1 MHSRQNVEMAYFVA
15 IASLFLAIS
24 AGTALRPGRRGLF
37 AALAHP
43 VGWAAGELPGVGIV
57 AEALLVALLRWWG
70 WPRSHWLGVLV
81 MVLASAVVLENV
93 TLIAILFR
101 SRSVVRRA
109 MAESPDRPLAIG
121 LPRDDVF
128 GRWWRTALLIPL
140 HPRAMQLQRNISY
153 GPLER
158 QRLDVWRFS
167 TTPSNAPVIYYVHGG
182 AWTFGDKREQGRPM
196 LHEFVRRGWI
206 VVAINYRLAPSFP
219 WPAQIED
226 VTRALGWIK
235 MNIATY
241 GGDPDRVVVA
251 GGSAGGHLASLLALS
266 SHDPTWR
273 PEEMSDVDDWSV
285 RGVLSFYG
293 VLEMTGD
300 QTHWRGMGGALR
312 RLLVTRVVQL
322 PYEGNEHV
330 YVALSPYERIA
341 PDSPPFFVVQGAN
354 DTLVEVNVARAF
366 VTKFRAV
373 AFAPLYYVELPFTQ
387 HAFDLTASPRTSAT
401 TRAAV
406 AFADSVT
413 RARPP
418 LTEELIAN
426 YQVPPT
432 QLQLNLHGQW
442 RDVTGA
448 VDELGPLFVVTSD
461 NPFSLVL
468 APEDNDVRRHALRA
482 LLAARHMEFL
492 EARGHDPRGEWPD
505 EVGVALVNVTR
516 ESARA
521 LALSFEQF
529 AFYEVTTEGV
539 VVRESASDLVLS

>member
-1 MHSRQNVEMAYFVA
+1 MAYFVA
-15 IASLFLAIS
+15 IASLFLVVS

-43 VGWAAGELPGVGIV
+43 VGWAAGELPGLGIV
-57 AEALLVALLRWWG
+57 AEILLVALLRWWG
-70 WPRSHWLGVLV
+70 WPASRWLGVLV
-81 MVLASAVVLENV
+81 LVLASVVIVENV
-93 TLIAILFR
+93 ALIAILFR

-109 MAESPDRPLAIG
+109 MSDSPDRPLVIG
-121 LPRDDVF
+121 RPRDDVF
-128 GRWWRTALLIPL
+128 GRWWRTALLIPF

-158 QRLDVWRFS
+158 QRLDIWRFP
-167 TTPSNAPVIYYVHGG
+167 TTPSHAPVIFYVHGG

-196 LHEFVRRGWI
+196 LHEFVRRGWV
-206 VVAINYRLAPSFP
+206 VVAINYRLAPGFP

-226 VTRALGWIK
+226 VTRAFGWIK
-235 MNIATY
+235 KNIATY

-266 SHDPTWR
+266 SHDPAWR
-273 PEEMSDVDDWSV
+273 PKESSDIADWSV

-300 QTHWRGMGGALR
+300 EAQWRGMGGALR
-312 RLLVTRVVQL
+312 RLLANRVVQL
-322 PYEGNEHV
+322 PYQGNEHV
-330 YVALSPYERIA
+330 YLALSPYERIT
-341 PDSPPFFVVQGAN
+341 PDAPPFFVVQGAN

-366 VTKFRAV
+366 VAKFRAV

-406 AFADSVT
+406 AFAQSVT

-418 LTEELIAN
+418 LTSELIAS

-432 QLQLNLHGQW
+432 RLLALGDQW
-442 RDVTGA
+442 RDVVDA
-448 VDELGPLFVVTSD
+448 VDELGSLFVVTSD
-461 NPFSLVL
+461 NPFSQVL
-468 APEDNDVRRHALRA
+468 SPDENDRRRGDLRS
-482 LLAARHMEFL
+482 LLSARHIQYL

-505 EVGVALVNVTR
+505 ELGVALVNVTR

-529 AFYEVTTEGV
+529 AFYEVTSEGV

>member
-1 MHSRQNVEMAYFVA
+1 MTMAYFVA
-15 IASLFLAIS
+15 IASLFLVVS

-37 AALAHP
+37 AALAYP
-43 VGWAAGELPGVGIV
+43 VGWAAGELAGQGIA
-57 AEALLVALLRWWG
+57 AEILLVVVLWWWG
-70 WPRSHWLGVLV
+70 WPRTHWLGVLV
-81 MVLASAVVLENV
+81 VVVASVVVLENLA
-93 TLIAILFR
+93 LIAILFR

-109 MAESPDRPLAIG
+109 MAQSPDRPLTIG
-121 LPRDDVF
+121 RPSDDVF
-128 GRWWRTALLIPL
+128 GRWWRTALQIPF
-140 HPRAMQLQRNISY
+140 HPRAMHLQRNISY

-158 QRLDVWRFS
+158 QRLDIWRFS

-206 VVAINYRLAPSFP
+206 VVAVNYRLAPGFP

-226 VTRALGWIK
+226 VTRGLGWIK
-235 MNIATY
+235 KNIASF

-273 PEEMSDVDDWSV
+273 PVEMSDVPDWSV
-285 RGVLSFYG
+285 RGALSFYG

-300 QTHWRGMGGALR
+300 HTQWRGMGGALR
-312 RLLVTRVVQL
+312 RLLVNRVVQL

-330 YVALSPYERIA
+330 YLALSPYERIT

-373 AFAPLYYVELPFTQ
+373 AFAPVYYVELPFTQ

-406 AFADSVT
+406 AFAESVT

-418 LTEELIAN
+418 LTRELIAS

-432 QLQLNLHGQW
+432 ELQLALRDQW
-442 RDVTGA
+442 SDVTDA
-448 VDELGPLFVVTSD
+448 VGELGPLFVVTSD
-461 NPFSLVL
+461 NPFSQVL
-468 APEDNDVRRHALRA
+468 SPEDNDVRRGDLRM
-482 LLAARHMEFL
+482 LLAARHIEYL
-492 EARGHDPRGEWPD
+492 EARGRDPRGEWPD
-505 EVGVALVNVTR
+505 ELGVALVNVTR

-521 LALSFEQF
+521 LALSFEQY

>member
-1 MHSRQNVEMAYFVA
+1 MAYFVA
-15 IASLFLAIS
+15 VASLFLVVS

-37 AALAHP
+37 AALAYP
-43 VGWAAGELPGVGIV
+43 VGWAAGELAGQGIA
-57 AEALLVALLRWWG
+57 AEILLLVVLWWWG
-70 WPRSHWLGVLV
+70 WPSSHWLSVLV
-81 MVLASAVVLENV
+81 AVLASAVVLENLA
-93 TLIAILFR
+93 LIAILFR

-109 MAESPDRPLAIG
+109 MAQSPDRPLVIG
-121 LPRDDVF
+121 RPRDDVF
-128 GRWWRTALLIPL
+128 GRWWRTALQIPV

-158 QRLDVWRFS
+158 QRLDIWRFS

-196 LHEFVRRGWI
+196 LHEFVRRGWV
-206 VVAINYRLAPSFP
+206 VVAANYRLAPGFP

-226 VTRALGWIK
+226 VTRGLGWIK
-235 MNIATY
+235 KNIATY

-266 SHDPTWR
+266 SHDPVWR
-273 PEEMSDVDDWSV
+273 PEEMLDVADWSV
-285 RGVLSFYG
+285 RGALSFYG

-300 QTHWRGMGGALR
+300 ETHWRGMGGALR
-312 RLLVTRVVQL
+312 RLLVNRIVQL

-330 YVALSPYERIA
+330 YMALSPYERIA

-406 AFADSVT
+406 AFAESVT

-418 LTEELIAN
+418 LTRELIAS

-432 QLQLNLHGQW
+432 QLQLESDDQW
-442 RDVTGA
+442 RDVADA
-448 VDELGPLFVVTSD
+448 VEELGPLFVVTSD
-461 NPFSLVL
+461 NPYSRVL
-468 APEDNDVRRHALRA
+468 SPEENEVRRRDLRT
-482 LLAARHMEFL
+482 LLAVRHIEFL

-505 EVGVALVNVTR
+505 ELGVALVNVTR

-529 AFYEVTTEGV
+529 AFYEVTSDGV
-539 VVRESASDLVLS
+539 VVRESASDLVLF